1 MMLSH
6 RLLVEPSKVCI
17 PNCPTQ
23 PQTEQGMPFMRQMRT
38 DLMPTAGMQAD
49 LAKKLCLSSSHPLK
63 IFFKTPILFLQIFIE
78 LDDGKIYRKPLY
90 LTVKTMVS
98 CIFSLKPIHWTIRG
112 FKQPYEKPW
121 LLGVKKTEGLVQK
134 NITRNISD
142 ITYNKYVFWDVIY
155 AKTNFCMMQIIY
167 IYIYCIYIYI
177 C

>member
-63 IFFKTPILFLQIFIE
+63 IFLKTPILFLQIFIE

-121 LLGVKKTEGLVQK
+121 LLGEKNWGISPE

-167 IYIYCIYIYI
+167 IYIYCIYI